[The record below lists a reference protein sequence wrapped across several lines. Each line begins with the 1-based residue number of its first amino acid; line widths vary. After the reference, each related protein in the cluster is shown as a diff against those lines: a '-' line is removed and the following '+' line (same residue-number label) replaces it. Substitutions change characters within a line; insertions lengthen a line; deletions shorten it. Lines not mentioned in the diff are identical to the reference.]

1 MRGLTPKLP
10 ALVLTALG
18 LAGVSAA
25 AKGPHTVDNIWA
37 HPRYASFNVQSIAML
52 PPESFERDFD
62 AERQVQG
69 QSGRALVGSG
79 YRWVSSLTSREI
91 LRASPGGDSLLKV
104 VNTRVLADGRIDSL
118 TAGVLCRRLRTSAV
132 MSVRVDQWTQVSI
145 EPGQSGKP
153 WTTVQLHASL
163 VDATGA
169 LLWSASG
176 SETVEGLQ
184 YDPAQADAEHSG
196 TAGTRES
203 GLHGSTAA
211 GAPPPYSDVLDRL
224 LSRWAKQFPARPAP
238 APDSTA
244 AK

>member
-1 MRGLTPKLP
+1 MRRITSGHA
-10 ALVLTALG
+10 ALALAA
-18 LAGVSAA
+18 LAAAGVAAA
-25 AKGPHTVDNIWA
+25 AKGPRTVDNIWV
-37 HPRYASFNVQSIAML
+37 HPRYPSFDVRSIAML
-52 PPESFERDFD
+52 PPASFERDFD

-79 YRWVSSLTSREI
+79 YRWVSSLTTREI
-91 LRASPGGDSLLKV
+91 VRASASGDSLLKA
-104 VNTRVLADGRIDSL
+104 VNARVLADGRVDSL
-118 TAGVLCRRLRTSAV
+118 TAGLLCRMVRTDAV
-132 MSVRVDQWTQVSI
+132 MSVRVDQWTQVAI

-153 WTTVQLHASL
+153 WTTVQLHAAL
-163 VDATGA
+163 VDSTGS

-196 TAGTRES
+196 SAGTRES

-224 LSRWAKQFPARPAP
+224 LTRWAKQFPARPAS
-238 APDSTA
+238 ADSAA